1 LHFCLY
7 FITTYFLLQNLSNIL
22 CKPLSLGLIGEHILT
37 SWLCIRRDKYSVNCK
52 IFLALWYLAECL
64 QCIFLYL
71 LDIYVEVNSDLMKP
85 LEEYMLF
92 TKTGSEKVEVTNPLG
107 IRSAQCGV
115 FDLSHKPKLSPSLNI
130 SLVSGQSQI
139 LKKIKEL

>member
-1 LHFCLY
+1 MEYIFHSCLC
-7 FITTYFLLQNLSNIL
+7 FVRTYFLLQSLSNKL
-22 CKPLSLGLIGEHILT
+22 CKPLNLGLISEHSLT
-37 SWLCIRRDKYSVNCK
+37 SWLYIRRDKYSVNSK
-52 IFLALWYLAECL
+52 IFLALWYLAELL
-64 QCIFLYL
+64 QCIFLYP

-92 TKTGSEKVEVTNPLG
+92 TKTGSEKVNVTNPLG

-130 SLVSGQSQI
+130 SLVSGQF
-139 LKKIKEL
+139 